1 MLTKENRERRA
12 LKKLPRRA
20 AQSVLDSLPENLA
33 VLDRKGVIVSVNR
46 AWKEFPSVNGGEAL
60 DRGEVGENYP
70 RLFTDAFGGKAG
82 RARSGAAPGSVL
94 TGEREKFSFEY
105 SCNPPG
111 GKAWF
116 RLSVTPIASGGGVSG
131 AVISHTD
138 VTRQKL
144 AEQQSKRLAVIDPM
158 TGILNRK
165 AGFDFIRSQIKI
177 SRRHKRKLTVC
188 YIDLDNLKYVNDNF
202 GHREGDKTLRNAVRL
217 IRKVLRESDEMCR
230 LGGDEILVILPN
242 TTLEEGERVIERIA
256 DRIARNNE
264 KPGVP
269 WKLNISYGLTEY
281 PTRGRCKA
289 EELVDT
295 ADRNMYRM
303 KMEKKYKKGVNH
315 IHEPC

>member
-1 MLTKENRERRA
+1 MLTKESRDRRVPR
-12 LKKLPRRA
+12 KLPRRA

-46 AWKEFPSVNGGEAL
+46 AWKEFPAVNGGMAL
-60 DRGEVGENYP
+60 DRGAVGENYP

-82 RARSGAAPGSVL
+82 RARTGAAPAAVL
-94 TGEREKFSFEY
+94 TGEREKFSLEY
-105 SCNPPG
+105 SCDPPG

-116 RLSVTPIASGGGVSG
+116 RLSVTPIASGG
-131 AVISHTD
+131 AVVSHTD

-165 AGFDFIRSQIKI
+165 AGLDFISAQIKI

-202 GHREGDKTLRNAVRL
+202 GHREGDKTLRKAVKL

-230 LGGDEILVILPN
+230 LGGDEILLVLPN
-242 TTLEEGERVIERIA
+242 TTLEEGARVIDRIA

-281 PTRGRCKA
+281 PARGRCKA
-289 EELVDT
+289 EELVDA

-303 KMEKKYKKGVNH
+303 KMGKKCKKGVSH
-315 IHEPC
+315 LHEPC